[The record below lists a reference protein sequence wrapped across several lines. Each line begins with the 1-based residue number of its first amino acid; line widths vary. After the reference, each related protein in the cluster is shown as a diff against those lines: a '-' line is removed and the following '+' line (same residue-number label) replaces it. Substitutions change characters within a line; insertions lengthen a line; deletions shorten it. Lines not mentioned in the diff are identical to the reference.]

1 MVVKR
6 LHFHR
11 RKFRIFG
18 NFFFVKNSIEC
29 ISHVDI
35 YSLDNRFLLAVS
47 WKLQDSLILSPITRD
62 VVSIAPSSTATCI
75 QRVLHPDVV
84 VALESMSLLIGLKH
98 IDTFSIIKNKR
109 SKKKG
114 ERRND
119 KSILVNDSLN
129 RSNSLNPDSKFK
141 FISILVVLP
150 LEILESKP

>member
-1 MVVKR
+1 MLSRSQYHISAIKDSSWFMMVKR

-114 ERRND
+114 ERRKRQINSGQWQF
-119 KSILVNDSLN
+119 KSIQ
-129 RSNSLNPDSKFK
+129 FT
-141 FISILVVLP
+141 
-150 LEILESKP
+150 